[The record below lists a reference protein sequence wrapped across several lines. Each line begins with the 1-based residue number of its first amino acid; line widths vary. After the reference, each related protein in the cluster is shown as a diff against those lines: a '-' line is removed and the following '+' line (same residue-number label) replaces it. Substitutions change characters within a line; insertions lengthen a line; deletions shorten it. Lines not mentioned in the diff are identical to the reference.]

1 MTPGLVAIIMTI
13 YFSVLIAISVITSRG
28 ADTNTFFTANRQS
41 PWFLVAFGMLGSS
54 LSGVT
59 FISVPGN
66 VAKAGF
72 GYFQV
77 VIGYL
82 VGYWVIIGVLMPLYY
97 RLNLISI
104 YTYLEQRFSFWSYK
118 TGAFFFVVSRTIG
131 SSLRLYLAAT
141 VLQLFL
147 FDAWHVP
154 FYVTVATTIIL
165 IWVYTF
171 KGGVKTIVWTD
182 SFQTI
187 FLVTAVI
194 IAVWQ
199 IASRL
204 DMSFGSMVSTIYAS
218 DYSKMFNFSDVNA
231 GSFFIKQFLG
241 GMFITIAMTGLD
253 QEIMQK
259 NLTCKNLG
267 EAQKNMFWFSL
278 ILVVVNLL
286 FLVLGALLYIYSSRH
301 NVTLPAS
308 SDELFPR
315 LALNDL
321 GLAVGIFFL
330 LGITAS
336 SYASADSALA
346 GLTTSFCIDFLDF
359 KNKPEPVR
367 KRQKFIVHIAF
378 SLVFLIVILVFKQI
392 NERSVIDAVLIVA
405 GYTYG
410 PLLGLFAFGLFT
422 TRALRDRLVPFICI
436 GAVLV
441 SIFINPPLSADT
453 IKGMANNLLTAS
465 SWSFGLNLLRI
476 TLLLLALAVYFGKQT
491 GQRFKKPLLAI
502 FSVFLIFSIIPASAY
517 SSMLLAY
524 LRYMDLRLQWLN
536 GYSIGVELILIN
548 GIITFIG
555 LWLISVRKP
564 ETVAAV

>member
-1 MTPGLVAIIMTI
+1 MTPTLVAIIMVV
-13 YFSVLIAISVITSRG
+13 YFGALIFISVITSRG

-41 PWFLVAFGMLGSS
+41 PWYLVAFGMIGSS

-66 VAKAGF
+66 VGKIGF

-77 VIGYL
+77 VLGYL
-82 VGYWVIIGVLMPLYY
+82 VGYWLIIGILMPLYY

-104 YTYLEQRFSFWSYK
+104 YTYLEQRFNFWTYK
-118 TGAFFFVVSRTIG
+118 TGAFFFLVSRTIG
-131 SSLRLYLAAT
+131 SSLRLFLAAT

-147 FDAWHVP
+147 FDAWNVP
-154 FYVTVATTIIL
+154 FFVTVATTILL
-165 IWVYTF
+165 IWIYTF

-187 FLVTAVI
+187 FLISAVC

-199 IASRL
+199 IASQL
-204 DMSFGSMVSTIYAS
+204 GMSFGEMVSTVS
-218 DYSKMFNFSDVNA
+218 SSEYSKMFYFDDPNSTQ
-231 GSFFIKQFLG
+231 FFWKQFLG
-241 GMFITIAMTGLD
+241 GAFITLTMTGMD

-278 ILVVVNLL
+278 LLVAVNLL
-286 FLVLGALLYIYSSRH
+286 FITLGALLYMYSSK
-301 NVTLPAS
+301 NNIPLPAA

-315 LALNDL
+315 LAINEL

-346 GLTTSFCIDFLDF
+346 GLTTSFCIDFLNF
-359 KNKPEPVR
+359 KDKPEAVKR
-367 KRQKFIVHIAF
+367 RQKFMVHLGF
-378 SLVFLIVILVFKQI
+378 SFLFLIIILVFKEI
-392 NERSVIDAVLIVA
+392 NKRSVIDAVLNIA

-422 TRALRDRLVPFICI
+422 KLQVRDKLVPIVCVLSPAISYLLSLNSEKLFGGYKI
-436 GAVLV
+436 GLE
-441 SIFINPPLSADT
+441 IL
-453 IKGMANNLLTAS
+453 
-465 SWSFGLNLLRI
+465 
-476 TLLLLALAVYFGKQT
+476 
-491 GQRFKKPLLAI
+491 
-502 FSVFLIFSIIPASAY
+502 
-517 SSMLLAY
+517 
-524 LRYMDLRLQWLN
+524 
-536 GYSIGVELILIN
+536 LIN
-548 GIITFIG
+548 GMITFLG
-555 LWLISVRKP
+555 LWLISRKDHAH
-564 ETVAAV
+564 VKI